1 LKALKDLEN
10 TMAEEEKKII
20 VDEDWK
26 AQAQKEKEALKEQE
40 KVEHETKE
48 EPPPPVP
55 EANLSGL
62 VSMLATQA
70 FYALGLI
77 HPEGGEEKQVEPDWQ
92 IAKFNIDMLG
102 MLEEKCKGNLT
113 DEEASLLKSTLD
125 QLRMLFVQLSKKE

>member
-1 LKALKDLEN
+1 
-10 TMAEEEKKII
+10 MADEEKKII
-20 VDEDWK
+20 IDEDWK
-26 AQAQKEKEALKEQE
+26 AQAQKEKEVLKEQE

-48 EPPPPVP
+48 EPLPPMP
-55 EANLSGL
+55 EANFSGL

-77 HPEGGEEKQVEPDWQ
+77 RPEGDEDKQVEPDWQ

-102 MLEEKCKGNLT
+102 MLEEKCNGNLT
-113 DEEASLLKSTLD
+113 EEEAGLLKSTLD

>member
-1 LKALKDLEN
+1 
-10 TMAEEEKKII
+10 MADEEKKII
-20 VDEDWK
+20 IDEDWK

-40 KVEHETKE
+40 KIEHEKE
-48 EPPPPVP
+48 EQPRPQMP
-55 EANLSGL
+55 EANFSGL

-77 HPEGGEEKQVEPDWQ
+77 RPEGDEDKKVEPDWD

-102 MLEEKCKGNLT
+102 MLEEKCKDNLT
-113 DEEASLLKSTLD
+113 DEEAGLLKSTLE

>member
-1 LKALKDLEN
+1 MSD
-10 TMAEEEKKII
+10 EERKII

-26 AQAQKEKEALKEQE
+26 AQAQKEKETLKEQE
-40 KVEHETKE
+40 KVEHEKKE
-48 EPPPPVP
+48 EPRPPMP
-55 EANLSGL
+55 EANFSGL

-77 HPEGGEEKQVEPDWQ
+77 RPEGDEEKQVEPDWQ

>member
-1 LKALKDLEN
+1 
-10 TMAEEEKKII
+10 MADDEKKII
-20 VDEDWK
+20 IDEDWK
-26 AQAQKEKEALKEQE
+26 EQAQKEKEALKEQE
-40 KVEHETKE
+40 KVEHEKE
-48 EPPPPVP
+48 AEPQPPMP
-55 EANLSGL
+55 EANFSGL

-77 HPEGGEEKQVEPDWQ
+77 RPEEDKEKKVEPDWD

-113 DEEASLLKSTLD
+113 DEEAGLLKSTLD

>member
-1 LKALKDLEN
+1 MSD
-10 TMAEEEKKII
+10 EEKKII

-40 KVEHETKE
+40 KVEHEKKE
-48 EPPPPVP
+48 EPRPPMP
-55 EANLSGL
+55 EANFSGL

-77 HPEGGEEKQVEPDWQ
+77 RPEGDEEKQVEPDWQ

-102 MLEEKCKGNLT
+102 MLEEKCKSNLT

>member
-1 LKALKDLEN
+1 
-10 TMAEEEKKII
+10 MADEEKKII

-26 AQAQKEKEALKEQE
+26 AQAQKEKENLKEQE
-40 KVEHETKE
+40 KVVHEKKE
-48 EPPPPVP
+48 EPQRPMP
-55 EANLSGL
+55 EANFSGL

-77 HPEGGEEKQVEPDWQ
+77 RPEGDEDKQVEPDWA
-92 IAKFNIDMLG
+92 IAKYNIDTLG

-113 DEEASLLKSTLD
+113 DEETGLLKSTLE

>member
-1 LKALKDLEN
+1 
-10 TMAEEEKKII
+10 MADEEKKII
-20 VDEDWK
+20 IDEDWK

-40 KVEHETKE
+40 QVEHEKKE
-48 EPPPPVP
+48 EPLPPMP
-55 EANLSGL
+55 EANFSGL

-77 HPEGGEEKQVEPDWQ
+77 RPEGDESKQVEPDWQ

-113 DEEASLLKSTLD
+113 EEEAGLLKSTLD

>member
-1 LKALKDLEN
+1 
-10 TMAEEEKKII
+10 MADEEKKII
-20 VDEDWK
+20 IDEDWK
-26 AQAQKEKEALKEQE
+26 AQAQKEKEVLKEQE
-40 KVEHETKE
+40 KVEHEKKE
-48 EPPPPVP
+48 EPLPPMP
-55 EANLSGL
+55 EANFSGL

-77 HPEGGEEKQVEPDWQ
+77 RPEGDEDKQVEPDWK

-113 DEEASLLKSTLD
+113 EEEAGLLKSTLD

>member
-1 LKALKDLEN
+1 
-10 TMAEEEKKII
+10 MADEEKKII

-26 AQAQKEKEALKEQE
+26 AQAQKEKEVLKEQE
-40 KVEHETKE
+40 KVEHEKKE
-48 EPPPPVP
+48 EPLPPMP
-55 EANLSGL
+55 EANFSGL

-77 HPEGGEEKQVEPDWQ
+77 RPEGDENKQVEPDWQ

-113 DEEASLLKSTLD
+113 EEEAGLLKSTLD

>member
-1 LKALKDLEN
+1 MSD
-10 TMAEEEKKII
+10 EEKKII

-40 KVEHETKE
+40 KVEHEKKE
-48 EPPPPVP
+48 EPRPSMP
-55 EANLSGL
+55 EANFSGL

-77 HPEGGEEKQVEPDWQ
+77 RPEGDEEKQVEPDWQ

-102 MLEEKCKGNLT
+102 MLEEKCKGSLSE
-113 DEEASLLKSTLD
+113 EEARAVAEYLRTL
-125 QLRMLFVQLSKKE
+125 

>member
-1 LKALKDLEN
+1 MSD
-10 TMAEEEKKII
+10 EEKKII

-26 AQAQKEKEALKEQE
+26 AQAQKEKETLKEQE
-40 KVEHETKE
+40 KVEHEKKE
-48 EPPPPVP
+48 EPRPPMP
-55 EANLSGL
+55 EANFSGL

-77 HPEGGEEKQVEPDWQ
+77 RPEGDEEKQVEPDWQ

-113 DEEASLLKSTLD
+113 EEEAGLLKSTLD

>member
-1 LKALKDLEN
+1 
-10 TMAEEEKKII
+10 MADEEKKII

-40 KVEHETKE
+40 KAEHEKKE
-48 EPPPPVP
+48 EPRPQMP
-55 EANLSGL
+55 EANFSGL

-77 HPEGGEEKQVEPDWQ
+77 RPEGDEDKKVEPDWQ

-113 DEEASLLKSTLD
+113 EEEAGLLKSTLD
-125 QLRMLFVQLSKKE
+125 QLRMLFVQLSKKD